1 MVRAIEAV
9 HSTGVLHRDIKPGNF
24 CVARDTADGAAR
36 PLCHLIDFG
45 LSRRFLNP
53 GGSVREERNNVG
65 FRGTARYAS
74 ISAHCGKELG
84 RVDDLWSLF
93 YMLVE
98 FLDGT
103 LPWKGKEKE
112 KIGDL
117 KIRYTRD
124 KLVAHLPP
132 QMLHFL
138 HYLQGLEYSSCPDY
152 NYIWHLMNDMFELS
166 DAGANVPYDWDM
178 PSESTE
184 AAAHQPQLADVE
196 MDPVDQNPV
205 LLAQAALAAEPDR
218 TDKYQIW
225 SKDETLKIETK
236 GLPVQAQEPTPTNLS
251 GGFASFIPDK
261 VSSLFKIKEPR

>member
-24 CVARDTADGAAR
+24 CVARDTADGLLHA
-36 PLCHLIDFG
+36 ID
-45 LSRRFLNP
+45 SQ
-53 GGSVREERNNVG
+53 ERNNVG

-178 PSESTE
+178 PSESAE
-184 AAAHQPQLADVE
+184 AAHQPQPADVE